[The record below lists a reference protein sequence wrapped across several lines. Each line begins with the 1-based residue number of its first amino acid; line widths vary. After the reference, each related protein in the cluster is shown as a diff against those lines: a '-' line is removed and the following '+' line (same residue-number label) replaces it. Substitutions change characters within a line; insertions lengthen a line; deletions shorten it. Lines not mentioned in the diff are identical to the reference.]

1 MSIHPARIVATNGVE
16 PLPRY
21 ARRRGTRGFAAF
33 VTGLAG
39 LVVLAVG
46 AVVLPATALDS
57 LVLSWLVP
65 LAVAFGLAHL
75 VAAYGLIRGRAWSAN
90 LTGYLAAAGIGVA
103 AYGLLLTLTGADPF
117 GATSSLSPGTAW
129 AEGLG
134 LLIWMIGLWSVA
146 ARYAW
151 KGVRLLRP
159 SARPVAMAA

>member
-1 MSIHPARIVATNGVE
+1 MTAATIRTAPA
-16 PLPRY
+16 PRY
-21 ARRRGTRGFAAF
+21 TLRRGTRGFAAF

-39 LVVLAVG
+39 MVVLAVG

-65 LAVAFGLAHL
+65 LAIAFGLAHL
-75 VAAYGLIRGRAWSAN
+75 VAAYGLVRGRAWSAN
-90 LTGYLAAAGIGVA
+90 LTGYLAAAGIGIA
-103 AYGLLLTLTGADPF
+103 AYGLILTLTGADPF

-134 LLIWMIGLWSVA
+134 LLIWMIGLWAVA
-146 ARYAW
+146 ARSAW

-159 SARPVAMAA
+159 AIRPSSTAAGLA